1 MVEHVSQTEAFAAT
15 LASLVKPGG
24 ALLMSTI
31 NRTPRAYAMAVVGAE
46 RIMQLLPVGTH
57 DWTKFVTPGG
67 ASSASGGGHGMVLPA
82 LSRPYCAI

>member
-1 MVEHVSQTEAFAAT
+1 MVEHVSQPEAFAAT

-46 RIMQLLPVGTH
+46 RIVQLLPVGTH

-67 ASSASGGGHGMVLPA
+67 GLWLLVVVAAWCCL
-82 LSRPYCAI
+82 L